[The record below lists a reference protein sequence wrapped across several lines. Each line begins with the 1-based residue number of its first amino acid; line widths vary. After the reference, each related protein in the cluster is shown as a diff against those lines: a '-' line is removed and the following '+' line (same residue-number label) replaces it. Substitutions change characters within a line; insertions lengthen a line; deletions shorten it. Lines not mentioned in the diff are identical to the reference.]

1 MSKER
6 ELVNKL
12 TKKRYTISTAESC
25 TGGLLSGTIVNVDG
39 ASEVFH
45 SGFVTYANEAK
56 ERWLSVRHD
65 TLEEHG
71 AVSRQTAEEMA
82 LGCAH
87 AAGADMGLSTTGIA
101 GPGGGTPDKPVGL
114 VYIGCAL
121 HGRATVSR
129 HVFSGDRASVRDQAV
144 RAALDLAIHCL
155 DPEVDSHKE

>member
-1 MSKER
+1 MSKEL

-25 TGGLLSGTIVNVDG
+25 TGGLLSGTIVNVSG
-39 ASEVFH
+39 ASEVLH

-56 ERWLSVRHD
+56 EQWLSVRHD
-65 TLEEHG
+65 TLEQYG
-71 AVSRQTAEEMA
+71 AVSHQTAEEMA
-82 LGCAH
+82 LGCAR

-121 HGRATVSR
+121 HGKTTVCR
-129 HVFSGDRASVRDQAV
+129 HVFSGDRYQVRSQAV
-144 RAALDLAIHCL
+144 QAAMDLAIHCL
-155 DPEVDSHKE
+155 NQEMDSYKE